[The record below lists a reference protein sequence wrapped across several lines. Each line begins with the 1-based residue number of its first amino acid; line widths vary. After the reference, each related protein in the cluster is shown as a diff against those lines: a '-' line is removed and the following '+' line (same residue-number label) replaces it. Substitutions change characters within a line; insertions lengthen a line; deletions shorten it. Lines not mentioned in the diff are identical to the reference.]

1 MSDAFIFANQSKP
14 DESAAD
20 KPPFRI
26 LIVDDDDEIHVITR
40 MALGD
45 FQLDGRSLEFVSAYS
60 GTEARKILTEYNDFA
75 LILLDV
81 VMEND
86 HAGLDLARWIRD
98 SLNNRLIRI
107 VLRTGQPGQAPE
119 EDIIARYE
127 IDDYK
132 EKTELTYRKLVT
144 LMYSSLRAYREL
156 CRIERNR
163 RSLEQIIRASAQLFS
178 ASSLRE
184 LSEGILDQ
192 VITLVTHAE
201 TAAYCNLDG
210 LTAQR
215 DGQGQFEVL
224 AAIGQYRSEVGQ
236 TLAQHI
242 NRDVIQHLIE
252 RQQRVTFC
260 VEQGNYYG
268 LYATRSGQ
276 YYLLFIKHVVRDDG
290 HDNSEGQLAE
300 HDQYLLELFMNNTA
314 IAFEHA
320 RLNPAT

>member
-1 MSDAFIFANQSKP
+1 MKDTFIFANQS
-14 DESAAD
+14 DQSETVAG

-26 LIVDDDDEIHVITR
+26 LIVDDDEEIHVITR
-40 MALGD
+40 MALND
-45 FQLDGRSLEFVSAYS
+45 FQLDGRALEFVSAYS
-60 GTEARKILTEYNDFA
+60 AAQAREIFKEQNDFA

-81 VMEND
+81 VMETD

-132 EKTELTYRKLVT
+132 EKTELTYRKLMT

-156 CRIERNR
+156 CRVERSR

-184 LSEGILDQ
+184 LSEGILEQ

-224 AAIGQYRSEVGQ
+224 AATGLYRNAVGQ
-236 TLAQHI
+236 ALSQHI
-242 NRDVIQHLIE
+242 NHEVIQQLIN
-252 RQQRVTFC
+252 QKKLVTFC
-260 VEQGNYYG
+260 LDQGNYYG
-268 LYATRSGQ
+268 LYATRSGHF
-276 YYLLFIKHVVRDDG
+276 YLLFIRQIIRQDD
-290 HDNSEGQLAE
+290 DQALAD

-320 RLNPAT
+320 RRNSVDSIE